1 MEKRESIA
9 ITGGFALKYPRR
21 RNWCRSTTSVYGS
34 FGASHQRWWL
44 QSVERRR
51 DSTRPRSIDIS
62 IYRSIESFQKQD
74 TPIKPWATI
83 ALQQSRMLIQS
94 NLLDESTVFVSTGL
108 GGHDTLLRYFCVY
121 VANEGVTLQ
130 PFQWDIAQKE
140 TELVISKSQGEIEQ
154 IEQFEKYITF
164 TLLLPIEA
172 NLKEIFNSIIDECNT
187 YGNFLSENII
197 ITNVKKLSTKEI
209 EDFLET
215 KSPPKHKSRP
225 F

>member
-1 MEKRESIA
+1 MIVSDIAGTTRDATDSYVENKYGKFVFIDTAGLRRKSRVYDSIEK
-9 ITGGFALKYPRR
+9 Y
-21 RNWCRSTTSVYGS
+21 SVIR
-34 FGASHQRWWL
+34 ARMA
-44 QSVERRR
+44 VERAQVCVIMIDAVEGFTEQ
-51 DSTRPRSIDIS
+51 DS
-62 IYRSIESFQKQD
+62 KV
-74 TPIKPWATI
+74 AGI
-83 ALQQSRMLIQS
+83 AH
-94 NLLDESTVFVSTGL
+94 EL
-108 GGHDTLLRYFCVY
+108 GKACIIAV
-121 VANEGVTLQ
+121 NK
-130 PFQWDIAQKE
+130 WDIAQKE